1 MGKNV
6 FHLYIIYSSSLN
18 KYYVGFA
25 ENYEEALEM
34 HNANADHKYT
44 GKAQD
49 WTFKAVFTV
58 ADNKEDALELA
69 KFINRQKNDKLLMK
83 LIDPAFVPADKLEVL
98 KRIA

>member
-1 MGKNV
+1 MGKNI
-6 FHLYIIYSSSLN
+6 FHLYIIFSSGLN

-25 ENYEEALEM
+25 QDYNEALEM
-34 HNANADHKYT
+34 HNSNAEHKYT

-49 WTFKAVFTV
+49 WTFKAVFSV
-58 ADNKEDALELA
+58 ADNKDEALEIT